1 MKTRLHKKQQ
11 NCNKLLTLFTM
22 GIAMLTGVVAM
33 GLSTIRES
41 YHQTRAVSY
50 DDNNC
55 RITLNVDEL
64 NNYTFNNFNSALVDI
79 YVEEGN
85 DISYLED
92 AFLSYN
98 NNSAS
103 LSPSYLNGYVSF
115 FVSDANFGDISFN
128 SNNDYR
134 FLINNDNDFI
144 YSLIID
150 FANIDNYYEDFKQ
163 AIEQDI
169 VANQPDNMPT
179 AFQEFVSIIVS
190 GIGAFATGV
199 ASGVSD
205 FASALFLK
213 VENGAVVGL
222 SVFGGIVA
230 IFAGLALAVA
240 ITTKVYL
247 WITSLGN

>member
-1 MKTRLHKKQQ
+1 MKSRLHKKQQ

-22 GIAMLTGVVAM
+22 GVAMLTGVVAM
-33 GLSTIRES
+33 GLATIRES
-41 YHQTRAVSY
+41 YHQTKAIEYIDGSHSIIF
-50 DDNNC
+50 DSN
-55 RITLNVDEL
+55 EL
-64 NNYTFNNFNSALVDI
+64 NNYIFVNLASYFNDYGSSEVGQIAN
-79 YVEEGN
+79 
-85 DISYLED
+85 
-92 AFLSYN
+92 YN
-98 NNSAS
+98 
-103 LSPSYLNGYVSF
+103 YLNFEFELEEVSTDDGVYWSDDGYQIILFLDNVDFGKFVLYDVNEDVYLDFMGSVLFSF
-115 FVSDANFGDISFN
+115 SSIK
-128 SNNDYR
+128 
-134 FLINNDNDFI
+134 
-144 YSLIID
+144 YSLIKSAVELDIQ
-150 FANIDNYYEDFKQ
+150 ANNP
-163 AIEQDI
+163 
-169 VANQPDNMPT
+169 NPSQPMLD
-179 AFQEFVSIIVS
+179 FVSIIVS